1 MSLSFSL
8 DIFMLLMRASIDPNG
23 EEEVREFLLT
33 RVIFIPSHFY
43 TTKKRFEGNEIE
55 RERGKRENTQTIK
68 KVLHNDLCTRLH

>member
-8 DIFMLLMRASIDPNG
+8 DIFMLLIRASIDPNG

-43 TTKKRFEGNEIE
+43 TTKKRFEGSE
-55 RERGKRENTQTIK
+55 REREVNEK
-68 KVLHNDLCTRLH
+68 TRRP